1 MSAGRHQSD
10 EEPKVIK
17 LKVMIDKTRNRVI
30 FAESDHE
37 FIDTL
42 FSFLTLPL
50 GTVLRLLEKD
60 MVQLGSISRVYA
72 SVYSLDPR
80 FLRTSYCK
88 SMLIMPRNSSEVQC
102 EKLKLNVDHSEIAGK
117 LFVCSDYYPCNN
129 LFSISQ
135 NTRCCLCDNLM
146 RFPKRIYDKEE
157 KRSSGEGSVVEVFLK
172 GGAASFMVTDDLQ
185 VMPASTASL
194 TALFGKL
201 GVSDKN
207 EIEAKT
213 VEVGIKEA
221 LQLLKFALLSKMPLT
236 NMVLNNQGNWVKHT
250 SKFENNQTAKLEKK
264 AMSQNSNSM
273 SLKLIVSKSN
283 KKVLYAEAGV
293 KLVDFL
299 FSFLAFPL
307 GAVVKH
313 LGGNSRLG
321 CIDNL
326 YKAAAD
332 LSSENYMKSEEC
344 KNMLLSP
351 KLFPHSGFDSHI
363 LQVGEEYPKYR
374 YGFGGLEIVGDT
386 NKSEGSSIGYEEKTS
401 DLVVASESI
410 ESEEAASN
418 FAIIMDPKSPTGET
432 IKGEGYLKG
441 PATFMILDNL
451 LVTPFS
457 PTSIITQLNQMNVS
471 PSDVEERTV
480 IVGKDEALN
489 LLKASLISK
498 TVLND
503 VFNIRE
509 PYPKVMLKV

>member
-1 MSAGRHQSD
+1 MSAGSHQSD
-10 EEPKVIK
+10 EDPKVIK

-72 SVYSLDPR
+72 SVYSLEPR

-88 SMLIMPRNSSEVQC
+88 SMLIMPRNASEVQC
-102 EKLKLNVDHSEIAGK
+102 EKLKLNVDRSEIAGK
-117 LFVCSDYYPCNN
+117 LFGCSNFQCKYIS
-129 LFSISQ
+129 SISQ
-135 NTRCCLCDNLM
+135 NTRCCNCGDLM
-146 RFPKRIYDKEE
+146 QFQRRIYEKEE
-157 KRSSGEGSVVEVFLK
+157 KRSCGGESVVEVFVK
-172 GGAASFMVTDDLQ
+172 SGAASFIITDDFQ

-201 GVSDKN
+201 GVGDKN

-213 VEVGIKEA
+213 VEVGTKEV
-221 LQLLKFALLSKMPLT
+221 LQLLKFSLLSKTPLT
-236 NMVLNNQGNWVKHT
+236 YMVLNSQGNWVKDT
-250 SKFENNQTAKLEKK
+250 SRFEENQTAKLDKK
-264 AMSQNSNSM
+264 AISQNSNSM
-273 SLKLIVSKSN
+273 SLKLIVSKSK

-313 LGGNSRLG
+313 LGGNSRLV

-326 YKAAAD
+326 YKGAAD
-332 LSSENYMKSEEC
+332 LSSENYIKSEEC

-363 LQVGEEYPKYR
+363 LQVGEHYPKYR
-374 YGFGGLEIVGDT
+374 YDGFGSLEIVRST
-386 NKSEGSSIGYEEKTS
+386 NKSEGSSIENE
-401 DLVVASESI
+401 
-410 ESEEAASN
+410 EEARDL
-418 FAIIMDPKSPTGET
+418 AIILDPKSPTGKT

-457 PTSIITQLNQMNVS
+457 PTSIITQLNQMKVS
-471 PSDVEERTV
+471 TSDVEERTV

-503 VFNIRE
+503 VFNRRE
-509 PYPKVMLKV
+509 PYPEVMLKV

>member
-1 MSAGRHQSD
+1 MSAGRHSSD
-10 EEPKVIK
+10 EDTKVIK
-17 LKVMIDKTRNRVI
+17 IKVMIDKSRNRVI

-72 SVYSLDPR
+72 SVYSLEPR

-88 SMLIMPRNSSEVQC
+88 SMLIKPRNASEVQC
-102 EKLKLNVDHSEIAGK
+102 EKLKLNVDHSENLDM
-117 LFVCSDYYPCNN
+117 LFVCSNYQCKNIV
-129 LFSISQ
+129 SISQ
-135 NTRCCLCDNLM
+135 NARCCRCNSLTQ
-146 RFPKRIYDKEE
+146 FPKIINVKDE
-157 KRSSGEGSVVEVFLK
+157 KRGCGGENVVEVFLK
-172 GGAASFMVTDDLQ
+172 SGATTFMITDDLH

-201 GVSDKN
+201 GISDKN

-213 VEVGIKEA
+213 IEVGTKEV

-236 NMVLNNQGNWVKHT
+236 NMVMNSQGNWVKDVT
-250 SKFENNQTAKLEKK
+250 KFENNQTAKSDKK
-264 AMSQNSNSM
+264 VTSQNSNSM
-273 SLKLIVSKSN
+273 SLKLIVSKSK

-293 KLVDFL
+293 KVVDFL

-313 LGGNSRLG
+313 LSGNSKLG

-326 YKAAAD
+326 YKGASD
-332 LSSENYMKSEEC
+332 LSSENYIKSEEC
-344 KNMLLSP
+344 KNMILSP

-363 LQVGEEYPKYR
+363 LDVGEEYPKYR
-374 YGFGGLEIVGDT
+374 YDGFGDIEIVNNTDE
-386 NKSEGSSIGYEEKTS
+386 SEGSSIEN
-401 DLVVASESI
+401 
-410 ESEEAASN
+410 EEAEATDL
-418 FAIIMDPKSPTGET
+418 AIILDPKSPTGKT

-441 PATFMILDNL
+441 PATFMIFDNL

-457 PTSIITQLNQMNVS
+457 PTSIITALDQMKVS
-471 PSDVEERTV
+471 TSDVEERTV
-480 IVGKDEALN
+480 TVGKDEALN

-503 VFNIRE
+503 VFNTRE
-509 PYPKVMLKV
+509 PYPKVMLKA

>member
-1 MSAGRHQSD
+1 MSAGRPKSD
-10 EEPKVIK
+10 ERPKVIK
-17 LKVMIDKTRNRVI
+17 LKIMIDKNRNRVI

-50 GTVLRLLEKD
+50 GTILRLLEKD
-60 MVQLGSISRVYA
+60 MVQFGSISRVYA
-72 SVYSLDPR
+72 SVYSLEPR

-88 SMLIMPRNSSEVQC
+88 SMLIMPRSASEVQC
-102 EKLKLNVDHSEIAGK
+102 EKLKLNVDYSENAGK
-117 LFVCSDYYPCNN
+117 LFNCNSYN
-129 LFSISQ
+129 PRCKSIFSIAQ
-135 NTRCCLCDNLM
+135 NTRCFCCARLRQCD
-146 RFPKRIYDKEE
+146 RKIKEKEE
-157 KRSSGEGSVVEVFLK
+157 KRSCGGETVVEVFFK
-172 GGAASFMVTDDLQ
+172 SGAASFMITDDLQ

-201 GVSDKN
+201 GVSDKS

-213 VEVGIKEA
+213 VEVGTQEV
-221 LQLLKFALLSKMPLT
+221 LQLLKFSLLSKTALT
-236 NMVLNNQGNWVKHT
+236 NMVLNSEGSWLKDI
-250 SKFENNQTAKLEKK
+250 SKFEDNQTAKLDKK
-264 AMSQNSNSM
+264 TMSQNTNSM
-273 SLKLIVSKSN
+273 NLKLIVSKSK

-299 FSFLAFPL
+299 FSFLVFPL

-326 YKAAAD
+326 YKGAAE
-332 LSSENYMKSEEC
+332 LSLENYIKSEEC

-351 KLFPHSGFDSHI
+351 KLFPYSGFDSHI
-363 LQVGEEYPKYR
+363 LNVEEEYPKYR
-374 YGFGGLEIVGDT
+374 YDDDWGLIELVRNT
-386 NKSEGSSIGYEEKTS
+386 NKSEGSSIVNEEEAS
-401 DLVVASESI
+401 DL
-410 ESEEAASN
+410 
-418 FAIIMDPKSPTGET
+418 AINILDPKSPTGET

-441 PATFMILDNL
+441 PATFMIMDNL
-451 LVTPFS
+451 IVTPFS
-457 PTSIITQLNQMNVS
+457 PTTIITQLNQMEVS
-471 PSDVEERTV
+471 TSDVEERTV
-480 IVGKDEALN
+480 TVGKDEALN
-489 LLKASLISK
+489 LLKASLIST

>member
-1 MSAGRHQSD
+1 MSAGRHKSD
-10 EEPKVIK
+10 EDPKVIK
-17 LKVMIDKTRNRVI
+17 LKVMIDKNKNRVI

-72 SVYSLDPR
+72 SVYSLEPR

-88 SMLIMPRNSSEVQC
+88 SMLIMPRNASEVQC
-102 EKLKLNVDHSEIAGK
+102 EKLKLNIDHSENAGK
-117 LFVCSDYYPCNN
+117 LFVCSNICSNYHCENF
-129 LFSISQ
+129 LSIWQ
-135 NTRCCLCDNLM
+135 NTQCCLCNSLM
-146 RFPKRIYDKEE
+146 RTPRGISDKEE
-157 KRSSGEGSVVEVFLK
+157 KRSCGGDSVVEVFLK
-172 GGAASFMVTDDLQ
+172 AGAASFMITDDLQ
-185 VMPASTASL
+185 V
-194 TALFGKL
+194 
-201 GVSDKN
+201 
-207 EIEAKT
+207 
-213 VEVGIKEA
+213 
-221 LQLLKFALLSKMPLT
+221 LQLLKFSLLSKTPLT
-236 NMVLNNQGNWVKHT
+236 NMILNSQGNWVKDI
-250 SKFENNQTAKLEKK
+250 SKFEDNQTAKLDKK
-264 AMSQNSNSM
+264 GAMSQNLNSM
-273 SLKLIVSKSN
+273 SLKLIVSKSK

-326 YKAAAD
+326 YKGASD
-332 LSSENYMKSEEC
+332 LSSENYIKSEEC

-363 LQVGEEYPKYR
+363 LEVGEEYPKYR
-374 YGFGGLEIVGDT
+374 YNGYGDIEIVRNT
-386 NKSEGSSIGYEEKTS
+386 NKSKGSSIGNEEEAS
-401 DLVVASESI
+401 DL
-410 ESEEAASN
+410 
-418 FAIIMDPKSPTGET
+418 AIILDPKSPTGET

-441 PATFMILDNL
+441 PATFMIMDNL

-457 PTSIITQLNQMNVS
+457 PTSIITQLNQMKVS
-471 PSDVEERTV
+471 TSDVEERIVT
-480 IVGKDEALN
+480 VGKDEALN

>member
-1 MSAGRHQSD
+1 MSAGRHRSD
-10 EEPKVIK
+10 EGPKVIK
-17 LKVMIDKTRNRVI
+17 LKIMIDKNRNRVI

-72 SVYSLDPR
+72 SVYSLETR

-88 SMLIMPRNSSEVQC
+88 SMLIMPRNASEVQC
-102 EKLKLNVDHSEIAGK
+102 EKLKLNVDYSENAGK
-117 LFVCSDYYPCNN
+117 LFVCNSYNPRCKNI
-129 LFSISQ
+129 FSISQ
-135 NTRCCLCDNLM
+135 NTQCFRCNRLTQFDRKINE
-146 RFPKRIYDKEE
+146 KEE
-157 KRSSGEGSVVEVFLK
+157 KRSCRGESVVEVFLK
-172 GGAASFMVTDDLQ
+172 GGAASFMITDDLQ

-194 TALFGKL
+194 TSLFGKL
-201 GVSDKN
+201 GVSDKS

-213 VEVGIKEA
+213 VEVGTEEV
-221 LQLLKFALLSKMPLT
+221 LQLLKFSLLSKTALT
-236 NMVLNNQGNWVKHT
+236 NMVLNSQGSWLKDI
-250 SKFENNQTAKLEKK
+250 SKYEDNQTAKLDKK
-264 AMSQNSNSM
+264 TMSQNTNTM
-273 SLKLIVSKSN
+273 SLKLIVSKSK

-299 FSFLAFPL
+299 FSFLVFPL

-326 YKAAAD
+326 YKGAAE
-332 LSSENYMKSEEC
+332 LSSENYIKSEEC
-344 KNMLLSP
+344 KNRLLSP

-363 LQVGEEYPKYR
+363 LKVEEEYPKYR
-374 YGFGGLEIVGDT
+374 YDDSGCIELVRNT
-386 NKSEGSSIGYEEKTS
+386 NKSEGSSIVNEEEAS
-401 DLVVASESI
+401 DL
-410 ESEEAASN
+410 
-418 FAIIMDPKSPTGET
+418 AINILDPKSPTGET

-441 PATFMILDNL
+441 PATFMIMDNL

-457 PTSIITQLNQMNVS
+457 PTAIITQLNQMKVS
-471 PSDVEERTV
+471 TSDVEERTV

-503 VFNIRE
+503 VFSIRE
-509 PYPKVMLKV
+509 PS

>member
-1 MSAGRHQSD
+1 MSAGRHRSD
-10 EEPKVIK
+10 EGPKVIK
-17 LKVMIDKTRNRVI
+17 LKIMIDKNRNRVI

-72 SVYSLDPR
+72 SVYSLETR

-88 SMLIMPRNSSEVQC
+88 SMLIMPRNASEVQC
-102 EKLKLNVDHSEIAGK
+102 EKLKLNADYSENAGK
-117 LFVCSDYYPCNN
+117 LFVCNSYSSSCKNI
-129 LFSISQ
+129 FSISQ
-135 NTRCCLCDNLM
+135 NTQCFHCNRLTQFDRKINE
-146 RFPKRIYDKEE
+146 KEE
-157 KRSSGEGSVVEVFLK
+157 KRSRGGESVVEVFLK
-172 GGAASFMVTDDLQ
+172 GGAASFMITDDLQ

-201 GVSDKN
+201 GVSDKS

-213 VEVGIKEA
+213 VEVGTEEV
-221 LQLLKFALLSKMPLT
+221 LQLLKFSLLSKTALT
-236 NMVLNNQGNWVKHT
+236 NMVLNSQGSWLKDI
-250 SKFENNQTAKLEKK
+250 SKYEDNQTAKLDKK
-264 AMSQNSNSM
+264 TMSQNTNTM
-273 SLKLIVSKSN
+273 SLKLIVSKSK

-299 FSFLAFPL
+299 FSFLVFPL

-321 CIDNL
+321 CIDNM
-326 YKAAAD
+326 YKGAAD
-332 LSSENYMKSEEC
+332 LSSENYIKSEEC

-363 LQVGEEYPKYR
+363 LEVEEEYPKYR
-374 YGFGGLEIVGDT
+374 YDDSGCIELVRNT
-386 NKSEGSSIGYEEKTS
+386 NKSEGSSIVNEEEAS
-401 DLVVASESI
+401 DL
-410 ESEEAASN
+410 
-418 FAIIMDPKSPTGET
+418 AINILDPKSPTGET

-441 PATFMILDNL
+441 PATFMIMDNL

-457 PTSIITQLNQMNVS
+457 PTAIITQLNQMKVS
-471 PSDVEERTV
+471 TSDVEERTV
-480 IVGKDEALN
+480 TVGKDEALN

-509 PYPKVMLKV
+509 PYPKVLLKV

>member
-1 MSAGRHQSD
+1 MSAGRYRTD
-10 EEPKVIK
+10 EGPKVIK
-17 LKVMIDKTRNRVI
+17 LKIMIDKNRNRVI

-60 MVQLGSISRVYA
+60 MVQLGSISRVYT
-72 SVYSLDPR
+72 SVYSLEPR

-88 SMLIMPRNSSEVQC
+88 SMLITPRNASEVQC
-102 EKLKLNVDHSEIAGK
+102 EKLKLNVDYSENAGK
-117 LFVCSDYYPCNN
+117 LFFCNSYSPRCNN
-129 LFSISQ
+129 IFSISQ
-135 NTRCCLCDNLM
+135 DTQCFHCNRLTQFDRKINE
-146 RFPKRIYDKEE
+146 KEK
-157 KRSSGEGSVVEVFLK
+157 KRSCGGESVVEVFLK
-172 GGAASFMVTDDLQ
+172 GGAASFMITDDLQ

-201 GVSDKN
+201 GVSDKS

-213 VEVGIKEA
+213 VEVGTEEV
-221 LQLLKFALLSKMPLT
+221 LQLLKFSLLSKTALT
-236 NMVLNNQGNWVKHT
+236 NMVLNSQGSWLKDI
-250 SKFENNQTAKLEKK
+250 SKFEDNQTAKLDKK
-264 AMSQNSNSM
+264 TMPQNTNTM
-273 SLKLIVSKSN
+273 SLKLIVSKSK

-299 FSFLAFPL
+299 FSFLVFPL

-326 YKAAAD
+326 YKGAAD
-332 LSSENYMKSEEC
+332 LSLENYIKSEEC

-351 KLFPHSGFDSHI
+351 KLSPHSGFDSHI
-363 LQVGEEYPKYR
+363 LEVEEEYPKYR
-374 YGFGGLEIVGDT
+374 YDDSGCIELVRNT
-386 NKSEGSSIGYEEKTS
+386 NKSEGSSIVNE
-401 DLVVASESI
+401 
-410 ESEEAASN
+410 EEASDYIDIN
-418 FAIIMDPKSPTGET
+418 ILDPKSPTGET

-441 PATFMILDNL
+441 PATFMIMDNL

-457 PTSIITQLNQMNVS
+457 PTAIITQLNQMKVS
-471 PSDVEERTV
+471 TSDVEERTV

>member
-1 MSAGRHQSD
+1 MSAGRHQSE

-17 LKVMIDKTRNRVI
+17 LKVMIEKNTNRVI

-50 GTVLRLLEKD
+50 GTILRLLERD
-60 MVQLGSISRVYA
+60 MVQLGSISRIYA
-72 SVYSLDPR
+72 SVYSLEPR
-80 FLRTSYCK
+80 FLRTSDCK
-88 SMLIMPRNSSEVQC
+88 SMLIMPRSASEVQC
-102 EKLKLNVDHSEIAGK
+102 EKLKLNADHSEMAGK
-117 LFVCSDYYPCNN
+117 LFVCSNYDPCRN
-129 LFSISQ
+129 LFGISQ
-135 NTRCCLCDNLM
+135 NTRCSRCDNLM
-146 RFPKRIYDKEE
+146 RFPIRIYEKEE
-157 KRSSGEGSVVEVFLK
+157 KRSGGEESMVEVFLK
-172 GGAASFMVTDDLQ
+172 GGAASFMITDDLQ

-201 GVSDKN
+201 RVSDKN
-207 EIEAKT
+207 EIEPKT
-213 VEVGIKEA
+213 IEVGTKEV
-221 LQLLKFALLSKMPLT
+221 LQLLKFSLLSKTPLT
-236 NMVLNNQGNWVKHT
+236 NMVLNSQGNWAKDI
-250 SKFENNQTAKLEKK
+250 SRFEDNQTAKEDKK
-264 AMSQNSNSM
+264 VMSQNSNSM
-273 SLKLIVSKSN
+273 SLKLIFSKS
-283 KKVLYAEAGV
+283 KKKILYAEAGV

-313 LGGNSRLG
+313 LGGNSGLR

-326 YKAAAD
+326 YKGAAD
-332 LSSENYMKSEEC
+332 LSSENYIKSEEC

-363 LQVGEEYPKYR
+363 LKVGEEYPKYR
-374 YGFGGLEIVGDT
+374 SGGYGRVEIVRNT
-386 NKSEGSSIGYEEKTS
+386 NKSEGSSI
-401 DLVVASESI
+401 
-410 ESEEAASN
+410 ESEEEASN
-418 FAIIMDPKSPTGET
+418 LAIILDPKSPTGKT

-441 PATFMILDNL
+441 PATFIILDNL
-451 LVTPFS
+451 L
-457 PTSIITQLNQMNVS
+457 LNQMKVLT
-471 PSDVEERTV
+471 SDVEERTV

-503 VFNIRE
+503 VFNTRE

>member
-1 MSAGRHQSD
+1 MSAGRHKSD
-10 EEPKVIK
+10 EDPKLIK
-17 LKVMIDKTRNRVI
+17 LKVMIDKNRNRVI

-60 MVQLGSISRVYA
+60 MVQLGSISRVYV
-72 SVYSLDPR
+72 SVYSLEPR
-80 FLRTSYCK
+80 FLRTNYCK
-88 SMLIMPRNSSEVQC
+88 SMLIMPRNASEVQC
-102 EKLKLNVDHSEIAGK
+102 EKLKLNIDHSENAGK
-117 LFVCSDYYPCNN
+117 LFICSNICSNYHCENF
-129 LFSISQ
+129 LSICQ
-135 NTRCCLCDNLM
+135 NTQCCLCNSLM
-146 RFPKRIYDKEE
+146 RTPRGISDKEE
-157 KRSSGEGSVVEVFLK
+157 KRSCGEDSVVEVFLK
-172 GGAASFMVTDDLQ
+172 AGAASFMITDDLH

-213 VEVGIKEA
+213 VEVSTKEV
-221 LQLLKFALLSKMPLT
+221 LQLLKFSLLSKTPLT
-236 NMVLNNQGNWVKHT
+236 NMILNSQGNWVKDI
-250 SKFENNQTAKLEKK
+250 SKFEDNQTAKLDKK
-264 AMSQNSNSM
+264 GAMSQNSNSM
-273 SLKLIVSKSN
+273 SLKLIVSKSK

-326 YKAAAD
+326 YKGASD
-332 LSSENYMKSEEC
+332 LSSENYIKSEEC

-363 LQVGEEYPKYR
+363 LEVGEEYPKYR
-374 YGFGGLEIVGDT
+374 YNDYGDIEIVRNT
-386 NKSEGSSIGYEEKTS
+386 NKSEGSSIGNEEEAS
-401 DLVVASESI
+401 DL
-410 ESEEAASN
+410 
-418 FAIIMDPKSPTGET
+418 AIILDPKSPTGET

-441 PATFMILDNL
+441 PATFMIMDNL
-451 LVTPFS
+451 RVTPFS
-457 PTSIITQLNQMNVS
+457 PTSIITQLNQMEVS
-471 PSDVEERTV
+471 TSDLEEHIVT
-480 IVGKDEALN
+480 VGKDEALN

>member
-1 MSAGRHQSD
+1 MSAGRHRSD
-10 EEPKVIK
+10 EGPKVIK
-17 LKVMIDKTRNRVI
+17 LKIMIDKNRNRVI

-72 SVYSLDPR
+72 SVYSLETR

-88 SMLIMPRNSSEVQC
+88 SMLIMPRNASEVQC
-102 EKLKLNVDHSEIAGK
+102 EKLKLNVDYSENAGK
-117 LFVCSDYYPCNN
+117 LFVCNSYSPRCKNI
-129 LFSISQ
+129 FSISQ
-135 NTRCCLCDNLM
+135 NTQCFHCNRLTPFDIKINE
-146 RFPKRIYDKEE
+146 KEE
-157 KRSSGEGSVVEVFLK
+157 KRSRGGESVVEVFLK
-172 GGAASFMVTDDLQ
+172 GGAASFMITDDLQ

-201 GVSDKN
+201 GVSDKS

-213 VEVGIKEA
+213 VEVGTEEV
-221 LQLLKFALLSKMPLT
+221 LQLLKFSLLSKTALT
-236 NMVLNNQGNWVKHT
+236 NMVLNSQGSWLKDI
-250 SKFENNQTAKLEKK
+250 SKYEDNQTAKLDKK
-264 AMSQNSNSM
+264 TMSQNTNTM
-273 SLKLIVSKSN
+273 SLKLIVSKSK

-299 FSFLAFPL
+299 FSFLVFPL

-326 YKAAAD
+326 YKGAAD
-332 LSSENYMKSEEC
+332 LSSENYIKSEEC

-351 KLFPHSGFDSHI
+351 KLFPYSGFDSHI
-363 LQVGEEYPKYR
+363 LEVEEEYLKYR
-374 YGFGGLEIVGDT
+374 YDDSGCIELVRNT
-386 NKSEGSSIGYEEKTS
+386 NKSEGSSIVNEEEAS
-401 DLVVASESI
+401 DL
-410 ESEEAASN
+410 
-418 FAIIMDPKSPTGET
+418 AINILDPKSPTGET
-432 IKGEGYLKG
+432 IEGDEGYLKG
-441 PATFMILDNL
+441 PATFMIMDNL

-457 PTSIITQLNQMNVS
+457 PTAIITQLNQMKVS
-471 PSDVEERTV
+471 TSDVEERTV
-480 IVGKDEALN
+480 TVGKDEALN

-503 VFNIRE
+503 VFSIRE

>member
-1 MSAGRHQSD
+1 
-10 EEPKVIK
+10 
-17 LKVMIDKTRNRVI
+17 MIDKNSNQVI

-50 GTVLRLLEKD
+50 GTVIKLLEYK
-60 MVQLGSISRVYA
+60 MVQLGSISYVYA
-72 SVYSLDPR
+72 SVNSLEPR

-88 SMLIMPRNSSEVQC
+88 SMLIMPRNASEVQC
-102 EKLKLNVDHSEIAGK
+102 EKLKLNVDYSENAGK
-117 LFVCSDYYPCNN
+117 LFDCNSYN
-129 LFSISQ
+129 PRCKNIFSISQ
-135 NTRCCLCDNLM
+135 NTQCFHCNRLRQFD
-146 RFPKRIYDKEE
+146 RIINEKEE
-157 KRSSGEGSVVEVFLK
+157 KRSCGGESVVEVFLK
-172 GGAASFMVTDDLQ
+172 GGAASFMITDDLQ

-201 GVSDKN
+201 GVSDKS

-213 VEVGIKEA
+213 VEVGTEEVF
-221 LQLLKFALLSKMPLT
+221 QLLKFSLLSKTALT
-236 NMVLNNQGNWVKHT
+236 NTVLNSQGRLKDIL
-250 SKFENNQTAKLEKK
+250 KYEDNQTAKLNKK
-264 AMSQNSNSM
+264 TKSQNTNQTAKLNKETMSQNTSQTAKVNKKTVSQNTNTM
-273 SLKLIVSKSN
+273 SLKLIVRKSE

-299 FSFLAFPL
+299 FSFLVFPL

-326 YKAAAD
+326 YKGAAD
-332 LSSENYMKSEEC
+332 LSSKNYIKSEEC

-363 LQVGEEYPKYR
+363 LEVEEEYPKYR
-374 YGFGGLEIVGDT
+374 YDDSGCIELVRNT
-386 NKSEGSSIGYEEKTS
+386 NKSEGSSIVNEEEAS
-401 DLVVASESI
+401 DL
-410 ESEEAASN
+410 
-418 FAIIMDPKSPTGET
+418 AINILDPKSPTGET

-441 PATFMILDNL
+441 PATFMIMDNL

-457 PTSIITQLNQMNVS
+457 PTAIITLLNQMEVS
-471 PSDVEERTV
+471 ASDVEERTV
-480 IVGKDEALN
+480 TVGKDEALN

-498 TVLND
+498 TVLNN
-503 VFNIRE
+503 VFN
-509 PYPKVMLKV
+509 PKGYA

>member
-1 MSAGRHQSD
+1 MSAGRPKSD
-10 EEPKVIK
+10 ERPKVIK
-17 LKVMIDKTRNRVI
+17 LKIMIDKNRNRVI

-72 SVYSLDPR
+72 SVYSLEPR

-88 SMLIMPRNSSEVQC
+88 SMLIMPRNASEVQC
-102 EKLKLNVDHSEIAGK
+102 EKLKLNVDYSENAGK
-117 LFVCSDYYPCNN
+117 LFNCNSYN
-129 LFSISQ
+129 PRCKNIFSIAQ
-135 NTRCCLCDNLM
+135 NTHCFRCNRLTQCD
-146 RFPKRIYDKEE
+146 RKIKEKEE
-157 KRSSGEGSVVEVFLK
+157 KRSCGGETVVEVFLK
-172 GGAASFMVTDDLQ
+172 GGAASFMITDDLQ

-201 GVSDKN
+201 GVSDN
-207 EIEAKT
+207 SEIEAKT
-213 VEVGIKEA
+213 VEVGTQEV
-221 LQLLKFALLSKMPLT
+221 LQLLKFSLLSKTALT
-236 NMVLNNQGNWVKHT
+236 NMVLNSQGSWLKDI
-250 SKFENNQTAKLEKK
+250 SKFEDNQTAKLDKK
-264 AMSQNSNSM
+264 TMSQNTNSM
-273 SLKLIVSKSN
+273 NLKLIVSKSK

-299 FSFLAFPL
+299 FSFLVFPL

-326 YKAAAD
+326 YKGAAE
-332 LSSENYMKSEEC
+332 LSLENFIKSEEC

-351 KLFPHSGFDSHI
+351 KLFPYSGFDSHI
-363 LQVGEEYPKYR
+363 LNVEEEYPKYR
-374 YGFGGLEIVGDT
+374 YDIWGDIELVGNT
-386 NKSEGSSIGYEEKTS
+386 NKSEGSSIVNEEEAS
-401 DLVVASESI
+401 DL
-410 ESEEAASN
+410 
-418 FAIIMDPKSPTGET
+418 AINILDPKSPTGET

-441 PATFMILDNL
+441 PATFLIMDNL
-451 LVTPFS
+451 VVTPFS
-457 PTSIITQLNQMNVS
+457 PTTIITQLNQLKLS
-471 PSDVEERTV
+471 TIDVEERTV
-480 IVGKDEALN
+480 TVGKDEALN

>member
-213 VEVGIKEA
+213 VEVGIKE
-221 LQLLKFALLSKMPLT
+221 
-236 NMVLNNQGNWVKHT
+236 GNWVKHT

>member
-1 MSAGRHQSD
+1 MSAGRHQSN
-10 EEPKVIK
+10 ESPKVIK
-17 LKVMIDKTRNRVI
+17 LKVMIDKNRNRVI

-60 MVQLGSISRVYA
+60 MVQLGSISSIYA
-72 SVYSLDPR
+72 SVYSLEPR
-80 FLRTSYCK
+80 FLRTNHCK
-88 SMLIMPRNSSEVQC
+88 SMLIMPRNASEVQC
-102 EKLKLNVDHSEIAGK
+102 EKLKLNVDHSDIAGK
-117 LFVCSDYYPCNN
+117 LFVCSNYDPCKN

-146 RFPKRIYDKEE
+146 RFPEKIYEKEE
-157 KRSSGEGSVVEVFLK
+157 KRSSGEESVVEVFLK
-172 GGAASFMVTDDLQ
+172 GGAANFVITDDLQ

-201 GVSDKN
+201 GISDKN

-213 VEVGIKEA
+213 IEVGTKEV
-221 LQLLKFALLSKMPLT
+221 LQLLKFSLLSKTPLT
-236 NMVLNNQGNWVKHT
+236 NMVLNSQGNWVKDI
-250 SKFENNQTAKLEKK
+250 SRFEDNQTAKLDKK
-264 AMSQNSNSM
+264 AVSQNLNSM
-273 SLKLIVSKSN
+273 SLKLIVSKSK

-299 FSFLAFPL
+299 FSFLVFPL

-313 LGGNSRLG
+313 LGGSSRLG

-326 YKAAAD
+326 YKGAAD
-332 LSSENYMKSEEC
+332 LSSENYIKSEEC

-363 LQVGEEYPKYR
+363 LKVGEEYPKYR
-374 YGFGGLEIVGDT
+374 TGRYGRLEIVRNT
-386 NKSEGSSIGYEEKTS
+386 NKSEGSWI
-401 DLVVASESI
+401 V
-410 ESEEAASN
+410 SEEEASN
-418 FAIIMDPKSPTGET
+418 LAIILDPKSPTGKT

-441 PATFMILDNL
+441 PAMFMILDNL

-457 PTSIITQLNQMNVS
+457 PTSIITQLNQMKVS
-471 PSDVEERTV
+471 TSDVEERTV
-480 IVGKDEALN
+480 MVGKDEALN
-489 LLKASLISK
+489 LLKASLISQ

-503 VFNIRE
+503 VFNTRK